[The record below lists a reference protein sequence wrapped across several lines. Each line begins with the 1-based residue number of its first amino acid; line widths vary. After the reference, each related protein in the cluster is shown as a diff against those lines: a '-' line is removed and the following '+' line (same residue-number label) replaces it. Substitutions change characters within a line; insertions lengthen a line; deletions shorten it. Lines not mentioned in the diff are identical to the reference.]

1 MFKQLS
7 SLIILGGGFLSLV
20 SCNKDEEAPARFDV
34 DTVNIEVI
42 STGQLSTGET
52 PVVSIVANKGYA
64 IVSDSDWLTVDKP
77 EGNSSA
83 TVTVLAAEYTQGQ
96 SRTGHL
102 TVSSADFSQVITVR
116 QTNDP
121 FPAFGYIYFQDDFS
135 WITPYAEALGAG
147 DYIATADPSASAPN
161 VGSKAEDG
169 DADAVAF
176 MAEFD
181 ERGYAVLKPEDNTMY
196 LMTHYLKFCRKDH
209 NNGLI
214 LPAIDFSETGETSS
228 NVQLTFDFAGHMS
241 EKLYVDDIRMVV
253 EVMSG
258 DGQIE
263 TSSGTMSD
271 ISDAF
276 TPSQKDGEAKWT
288 SASVNI
294 YGISSNTE
302 LVIRHENLD
311 ATGVHRFHLD
321 NIRMVKIPAK
331 Q

>member
-1 MFKQLS
+1 MLKKLS
-7 SLIILGGGFLSLV
+7 SLIVLGGVCLSLI
-20 SCNKDEEAPARFDV
+20 SCHKDDAAPARFDV
-34 DTVNIEVI
+34 DTVNIEII

-52 PVVSIVANKGYA
+52 PTVAIIANKGYS
-64 IVSDSDWLTVDKP
+64 IVSDADWLSVDKP
-77 EGNSSA
+77 HGNASA
-83 TVTVLAAEYTQGQ
+83 TVTVLAQEYDHGQ

-102 TVSSADFSQVITVR
+102 TVTSAEFSQQITVR
-116 QTNDP
+116 QTSDP
-121 FPAFGYIYFQDDFS
+121 FPAFGYIYYEDDFS
-135 WITPYAEALGAG
+135 WVTPYAEALGAG
-147 DYIATADPSASAPN
+147 DYIATADPGASAPN
-161 VGSKAEDG
+161 VGSKAEAG
-169 DADAVAF
+169 DVDAVAF

-196 LMTHYLKFCRKDH
+196 LMTHYLKFCRTDY

-241 EKLYVDDIRMVV
+241 GKLYVDDIRMVV

>member
-1 MFKQLS
+1 MLKKLS
-7 SLIILGGGFLSLV
+7 SLIVLGGVCLSLI
-20 SCNKDEEAPARFDV
+20 SCHKDDAAPARFDV
-34 DTVNIEVI
+34 DTVNIEII

-52 PVVSIVANKGYA
+52 PTVAIIANKGYS
-64 IVSDSDWLTVDKP
+64 IVSDADWLSVDKP
-77 EGNSSA
+77 HGNASA
-83 TVTVLAAEYTQGQ
+83 TVTVLAQEYDHGQ

-102 TVSSADFSQVITVR
+102 TVTSAEFSQQITVR
-116 QTNDP
+116 QTSDP
-121 FPAFGYIYFQDDFS
+121 FPAFGYIYYEDDFS
-135 WITPYAEALGAG
+135 WVTPYADALGAG
-147 DYIATADPSASAPN
+147 DYIATADPDATAPN
-161 VGSKAEDG
+161 VGSLAG
-169 DADAVAF
+169 SGNADAAAF
-176 MAEFD
+176 MAEFE

-196 LMTHYLKFCRKDH
+196 LMTHYLKFCRTDY

-241 EKLYVDDIRMVV
+241 GKLYVDDIRMVV